1 MSLEFYAANVK
12 EIINEV
18 QGDVAKLNN
27 SGDFNGLTTQSL
39 YEKLKSARNSLE
51 EMEHELIMVPT
62 NEKQKAI
69 NRINAFR
76 NDINQLEER
85 LKTGTQRTQ
94 LLGDASS
101 LPNTARE
108 SFQEAQNSMSEAVK
122 IGNNILTSLNDQKQK
137 ILHSIDGVS
146 GIDAVVAS
154 ASSITQRM
162 KQRQNQN
169 KLITYGVIV
178 LLVIGILLLLYLAF

>member
-1 MSLEFYAANVK
+1 MSLDFYAANVK

-18 QGDVAKLNN
+18 QGDVAKLNS
-27 SGDFNGLTTQSL
+27 SGDFSTLTTQSL
-39 YEKLKSARNSLE
+39 YDKLRSARNSLQ

-62 NEKQKAI
+62 NEKQAAI
-69 NRINAFR
+69 NKINSFR
-76 NDINQLEER
+76 NDLNQLEDK
-85 LKTGTQRTQ
+85 LKSGQQRSQ

-137 ILHSIDGVS
+137 ILHSIDGVT
-146 GIDAVVAS
+146 GIDSVVAS

-169 KLITYGVIV
+169 KMITYGVIV
-178 LLVIGILLLLYLAF
+178 LLVIGIFLLLYIAF